1 MSDTGERIAAAARAL
16 IGAPFR
22 LHGRDPRTGL
32 DCVGLVALALRGGG
46 IVADLDGYAL
56 RNASIAGLLAQ
67 VPPAFLRK
75 VRSPRAAGDILMC
88 RPGPAQHHLL
98 VALDA
103 DAVVHAH
110 AGLRRVVCQS
120 GPLPWLIEHHW
131 RARAHIKG

>member
-67 VPPAFLRK
+67 VPPASLHV
-75 VRSPRAAGDILMC
+75 VRDPRAAGDILLC

-103 DAVVHAH
+103 HAVVHAH

-120 GPLPWLIEHHW
+120 GPLPWPIEHHW
-131 RARAHIKG
+131 RACAEN